1 MNETANNQQEMKMK
15 AKYICAHCGK
25 TDAKHIKALM
35 DAGFGE
41 KQIMCM
47 NCGQNAIKENID
59 EKYNPKAY

>member
-1 MNETANNQQEMKMK
+1 MKMK

-25 TDAKHIKALM
+25 TDAKHIKAMM

-41 KQIMCM
+41 KQIMCR